1 MRSMVRKSCENCFM
15 AWLITQVRKK
25 VWSPPGDERAAII
38 ICLSCTRNSIPRKDE
53 WIPIPKEILLREKGN
68 DQ

>member
-1 MRSMVRKSCENCFM
+1 
-15 AWLITQVRKK
+15 VRKK